1 MLDVLNVKVHA
12 VLEIYAAKKRMDRE
26 IDHLLKKLYYDLKSP
41 QAYTSKINVYKA
53 AKNKRSDI
61 RKKDVDL
68 WFRKQLAPTLH
79 KPVRYK
85 FKRNKIIVLSI
96 GDQYQSDL
104 CDVTNIA
111 KDNEGFTFLLTCID
125 CFSRYAWVKPV
136 INKSGKEI
144 AKVLENIF
152 TEKVCKRLQTDK
164 GKEFLNINVKNLL
177 KKYKVELWISNNDDV
192 KASIVERFNRTL
204 KTRMYKYFTANNT
217 RRYVDVLQDLV
228 DGYNNTTHSAIK
240 MSPSKVREKDQVQLR
255 QLLYKN
261 ELPKKY
267 KYALNSHVRISK
279 ARRTFKKG
287 YLPNWSEEIFTI
299 VSREKTIRP
308 VYTLKDYNNNIIE
321 GKFYEEELQHVEP
334 PSEFRIE
341 KIIKKKRQGNRTLYL
356 VKWVG
361 YSDSFNSW
369 VFGEDLK
376 TL

>member
-1 MLDVLNVKVHA
+1 M
-12 VLEIYAAKKRMDRE
+12 
-26 IDHLLKKLYYDLKSP
+26 
-41 QAYTSKINVYKA
+41 
-53 AKNKRSDI
+53 
-61 RKKDVDL
+61 
-68 WFRKQLAPTLH
+68 
-79 KPVRYK
+79 
-85 FKRNKIIVLSI
+85 
-96 GDQYQSDL
+96 
-104 CDVTNIA
+104 
-111 KDNEGFTFLLTCID
+111 
-125 CFSRYAWVKPV
+125 
-136 INKSGKEI
+136 
-144 AKVLENIF
+144 
-152 TEKVCKRLQTDK
+152 
-164 GKEFLNINVKNLL
+164 
-177 KKYKVELWISNNDDV
+177 
-192 KASIVERFNRTL
+192 
-204 KTRMYKYFTANNT
+204 
-217 RRYVDVLQDLV
+217 LQDLV
-228 DGYNNTTHSAIK
+228 DGYNNTNHSAIK

-261 ELPKKY
+261 ELPNKY
-267 KYALNSHVRISK
+267 KYELNSHVRISK